1 MNKTIKIFLADL
13 AHTFST
19 SDASLLVP
27 LNIGYLKAY
36 AESIHGSSVNITL
49 FKHPEKLLSQVETER
64 PDIIGLSNYGWNENL
79 NRAIGG
85 YIRETLPNALI
96 VAGGPNID
104 SDPERQIAF
113 FDQHQYLDFII
124 MDGGEEP
131 FSELITWWNEG
142 SNDNALLPQNVIW
155 CDGNKILSSG
165 LRPPIKKTIE
175 GIPSPYLC
183 GYLDEFLEAGMV
195 PIFETNRGCPYKCTF
210 CSWGSAAKDRVGRF
224 DLETALAEINY
235 VGQRSKAKNWIVADA
250 NFGIFPR
257 DIEIAKAVRKVKDE
271 SGFPEKCHI
280 WLAKNVTERNI
291 EIGEILGDMIVVFMS
306 VQSLSEEVLENI
318 KRSNISL
325 DTYIKYHE
333 KFNNLGSDT
342 FSELIIPMPG
352 ENAEG
357 HKDAL
362 RELFDIGVDIIY
374 NHNIRLLAG
383 AEINS
388 TQTREDF
395 GFRSR
400 FRLIHGDAGVYKC
413 HDGTTLKAFEYEESV
428 RETTT
433 MTEKELFFFRKLHF
447 LIDFC
452 WNLNVYKPMLKLAS
466 IYSINPLDI
475 LLRILEFAQTP
486 RAEQGENQRVVA
498 EFFEKFDSLSHSEW
512 FDSAADIEAYFADS
526 SNFQSLVNQE
536 FDKLNILF
544 SVTLLKDYKS
554 AFDIAVRDSV
564 MSFDKI
570 PEAVIDDFLS
580 YASCL
585 FPQLNTRS
593 PAKTICFS
601 ENLMSLTVENFKD
614 FKLSSTQKEIKLV
627 ETSER
632 YEILEILQDA
642 QGKTLS
648 KVLNARG
655 VGSLMIRNLQMKP
668 AESGYSLPFF

>member
-1 MNKTIKIFLADL
+1 LKKTVKIFLADL
-13 AHTFST
+13 AHTYST
-19 SDASLLVP
+19 SDAALLVP

-36 AESIHGSSVNITL
+36 AQSIHGSSVDITL
-49 FKHPEKLLSQVETER
+49 FKHPEKLLSRVEAER

-85 YIRETLPNALI
+85 HIRKTLPEALI
-96 VAGGPNID
+96 VSGGPNID
-104 SDPERQIAF
+104 SDPERQLAF
-113 FDQHQYLDFII
+113 FDRHKYLDFII
-124 MDGGEEP
+124 LDGGEEP
-131 FSELITWWNEG
+131 FSELITWWTEG
-142 SNDNALLPQNVIW
+142 SNDNEQLPQNIIW
-155 CDGNKILSSG
+155 SNGEEILSSG
-165 LRPPIKKTIE
+165 LRPPIKKNIE

-183 GYLDEFLEAGMV
+183 GYLDEFLYAGMV

-224 DLETALAEINY
+224 DLETGLEEVDY
-235 VGQRSKAKNWIVADA
+235 VGQRTRAKNWIIADA

-257 DIEIAKAVRKVKDE
+257 DIEIAKAVRRVKDE
-271 SGFPEKCHI
+271 NGFPEKCHI

-306 VQSLSEEVLENI
+306 VQSLSDEVLENI
-318 KRSNISL
+318 KRANISL

-333 KFNNLGSDT
+333 KFRNLGSDT

-352 ENAEG
+352 ETADG

-388 TQTREDF
+388 TETREDF
-395 GFRSR
+395 KFNSR
-400 FRLIHGDAGVYKC
+400 FRLIHGDAGIYKC
-413 HDGTTLKAFEYEESV
+413 PDGTSLRAFEYEESV

-433 MTEKELFFFRKLHF
+433 MGEAELFYFRKLHF
-447 LIDFC
+447 LIDFF

-466 IYSINPLDI
+466 IYGINPLDV
-475 LLRILEFAQTP
+475 LLRILDGTQTP
-486 RAEQGENQRVVA
+486 GANQGESQRVVS
-498 EFFEKFDSLSHSEW
+498 EFFDKFDALSHSEW
-512 FDSAADIEAYFADS
+512 FDSAEDIETYFSKD
-526 SNFQSLVNQE
+526 SNFQALANQE

-554 AFDIAVRDSV
+554 AFDLVIRDSV
-564 MSFDKI
+564 MSFEKI
-570 PEAVIDDFLS
+570 PEPLVGNFFS
-580 YASCL
+580 YVSCL
-585 FPQLNTRS
+585 FPQLNTAA
-593 PAKTICFS
+593 PLKTINFP
-601 ENLMSLTVENFKD
+601 ENLMKLTSENFKD
-614 FKLSSTQKEIKLV
+614 FKVSSKQKQLKLV

-632 YEILEILQDA
+632 FEILEILQDA